1 MELPVNHFKRAIAA
15 GRPQIGLWCSFPTH
29 HTVEVLSRTGFGW
42 LLLDME
48 HSPNDMGSL
57 HLQLM
62 ATAGGTATPVVRPPW
77 NDMVTIKRCLDVGAQ
92 TLLLPYVQSAEEAA
106 NAVAYTRFPPEGLRG
121 VAGSTRAAGFG
132 RIKDY
137 LNIAHREIC
146 VLVQAETRKSLDNL
160 DAICAVDGV
169 DGVFIGPNDLAADM
183 GHRGNI
189 PHPEVQSA
197 IADAIKR
204 IRANG
209 KAPGILVGEADGKR
223 MLDLGALFV
232 AVGADSGVLR
242 TNAEALATKFKS
254 PA

>member
-15 GRPQIGLWCSFPTH
+15 GRPQIGLWCSFPTYQ
-29 HTVEVLSRTGFGW
+29 TVELLSRTGFGW

-57 HLQLM
+57 HTQLM
-62 ATAGGTATPVVRPPW
+62 ATMGGTATAVVRPPW
-77 NDMVTIKRCLDVGAQ
+77 NDMVMIKRCLDVGAQ
-92 TLLLPYVQSAEEAA
+92 TLLLPYVQTAEEAR
-106 NAVAYTRFPPEGLRG
+106 NAVAYTRFPPDGLRG

-146 VLVQAETRKSLDNL
+146 VLVQAETKKSLENL
-160 DAICAVDGV
+160 EAICNVEGV

-204 IRANG
+204 IRACG

-242 TNAEALATKFKS
+242 VAAEALAHKFKS
-254 PA
+254 

>member
-1 MELPVNHFKRAIAA
+1 MDLPVNHFKRAISA
-15 GRPQIGLWCSFPTH
+15 GRPQIGLWCSFATH
-29 HTVEVLSRTGFGW
+29 HTVELLSRTGFGW

-77 NDMVTIKRCLDVGAQ
+77 NDMVMIKRCLDVGAQ
-92 TLLLPYVQSAEEAA
+92 TLLLPYVQTAEEAT

-121 VAGSTRAAGFG
+121 VASSTRAAGFG

-146 VLVQAETRKSLDNL
+146 VLVQAETKKSLDNL
-160 DAICAVDGV
+160 EAICDVDGI

-189 PHPEVQSA
+189 PHPEVQTA
-197 IADAIKR
+197 IAGAIKR
-204 IRANG
+204 IRARG

-232 AVGADSGVLR
+232 AVGADAGVLR
-242 TNAEALATKFKS
+242 MDAEALAHKFKS
-254 PA
+254 

>member
-1 MELPVNHFKRAIAA
+1 MDLPVNHFKRAISA

-29 HTVEVLSRTGFGW
+29 HTVELLSRTGFAW

-57 HLQLM
+57 HMQLM

-77 NDMVTIKRCLDVGAQ
+77 NDMVMIKRCLDVGAQ
-92 TLLLPYVQSAEEAA
+92 TLLLPYVQTAEEAA

-121 VAGSTRAAGFG
+121 VASSTRAAGFG

-146 VLVQAETRKSLDNL
+146 VLVQVETKKSLDNL
-160 DAICAVDGV
+160 EAICDVDGV
-169 DGVFIGPNDLAADM
+169 DGVFIGPNDLAAGL

-189 PHPEVQSA
+189 PHPEVQGA

-204 IRANG
+204 IRARG

-232 AVGADSGVLR
+232 AVGADAGVLR
-242 TNAEALATKFKS
+242 MSAEALAHKFKS
-254 PA
+254 

>member
-1 MELPVNHFKRAIAA
+1 MDLPVNHFKRAIAA

-29 HTVEVLSRTGFGW
+29 HTVELVSRCGFGW

-62 ATAGGTATPVVRPPW
+62 ATAGGTSTPVVRPPW
-77 NDMVTIKRCLDVGAQ
+77 NDMVVIKRCLDVGAQ
-92 TLLLPYVQSAEEAA
+92 TLLLPYVQSAEEAER
-106 NAVAYTRFPPEGLRG
+106 AVASTRFPPEGLRG

-146 VLVQAETRKSLDNL
+146 VLVQAETKKSLDNL
-160 DAICAVDGV
+160 EAICAVDGV

-204 IRANG
+204 IRARG
-209 KAPGILVGEADGKR
+209 KAPGILVGEADGRR

-232 AVGADSGVLR
+232 AVGADAEVLR
-242 TNAEALATKFKS
+242 TGAEALAHKFKS
-254 PA
+254 

>member
-1 MELPVNHFKRAIAA
+1 MELPVNHFKRAILA

-29 HTVEVLSRTGFGW
+29 YTVELLSRAGFAW

-57 HLQLM
+57 HTQLM
-62 ATAGGTATPVVRPPW
+62 ATAGGTATPIVRPPW
-77 NDMVTIKRCLDVGAQ
+77 NDMVMIKRCLDVGAQ
-92 TLLLPYVQSAEEAA
+92 TLLLPYVQTAEEAT
-106 NAVAYTRFPPEGLRG
+106 NAVAYTRFPPEGSRG

-137 LNIAHREIC
+137 LNIAHRELCI
-146 VLVQAETRKSLDNL
+146 LVQTETKKSLDNL
-160 DAICAVDGV
+160 EAICAVDGV

-197 IADAIKR
+197 IAGAIKR
-204 IRANG
+204 IRACG
-209 KAPGILVGEADGKR
+209 KAPGILVGEADGRR

-232 AVGADSGVLR
+232 AVGADAGVLR
-242 TNAEALATKFKS
+242 MGAEALAHKFKS
-254 PA
+254 